1 MDAAYVRSALRSI
14 ALRGP
19 MSMRRA
25 PTRDRIA
32 FGLLSP
38 PRRSSRGRRSSKFS
52 SKPGRGLA
60 WDKNVFRSRLFQ
72 PAAIDPIPLSPSPLL
87 RQPLPFRFYI
97 SAAIFLISR
106 ERLTKIG
113 GKKVGG

>member
-14 ALRGP
+14 ALLGP

-60 WDKNVFRSRLFQ
+60 WDKNVFRVETV
-72 PAAIDPIPLSPSPLL
+72 
-87 RQPLPFRFYI
+87 
-97 SAAIFLISR
+97 SA
-106 ERLTKIG
+106 G
-113 GKKVGG
+113 GD

>member
-1 MDAAYVRSALRSI
+1 MDAAYVTSALRSI
-14 ALRGP
+14 ALLGP

-60 WDKNVFRSRLFQ
+60 WDRNVFRSRLFSRRRLTQ
-72 PAAIDPIPLSPSPLL
+72 SLFRPVRSFASPYLHLGSTYLL
-87 RQPLPFRFYI
+87 L
-97 SAAIFLISR
+97 IFLFRAS
-106 ERLTKIG
+106 
-113 GKKVGG
+113 V